1 MFDRSARPAEQLE
14 QLEQLP
20 TGGPWKLSRNSEIQN
35 AQEKTFT
42 SFFSTG
48 KKTPRRG

>member
-1 MFDRSARPAEQLE
+1 MFDRSARPAE

-20 TGGPWKLSRNSEIQN
+20 TGGPWKLSRNREIQN
-35 AQEKTFT
+35 AQEKH
-42 SFFSTG
+42 SPHSSTG